1 MTIDEMIEVLTAA
14 KEGKA
19 IESRTVIDDDESDT
33 WHLNIEPK
41 WNFQVTEYRVK
52 PEPRRFWIIVGSY
65 PVIACA
71 TRHECE
77 SLYPRQNVIEVVEV
91 LK

>member
-1 MTIDEMIEVLTAA
+1 MTIDEMIEVLQAA

-19 IESRTVIDDDESDT
+19 IQERNGVDWKEFSVADRLRHCEV
-33 WHLNIEPK
+33 
-41 WNFQVTEYRVK
+41 RVK